1 MWKSICAEFRVRL
14 HQTQGFKRYELIKE
28 FLENADRQKIL
39 AVESVC
45 GLCLDAFDLM
55 EFEAGERGIA
65 LEDGDSL
72 RVGLQQCVSLE
83 EAQRV
88 MLSLSR
94 QCSLEA
100 DWQTPKSKNIC
111 LATEYINS
119 HYMEQISLEQVAAH
133 VNLNPEYFSRAF
145 KAEVGQ
151 TFVNYLTDIRL
162 RHSVRLLE
170 NTALRVQDIAQQV
183 GYYNASYFSTTFKK
197 KYGMS
202 PYEYRRKGN

>member
-1 MWKSICAEFRVRL
+1 M
-14 HQTQGFKRYELIKE
+14 G
-28 FLENADRQKIL
+28 
-39 AVESVC
+39 
-45 GLCLDAFDLM
+45 
-55 EFEAGERGIA
+55 GI
-65 LEDGDSL
+65 
-72 RVGLQQCVSLE
+72 
-83 EAQRV
+83 
-88 MLSLSR
+88 SLSS
-94 QCSLEA
+94 CSLA
-100 DWQTPKSKNIC
+100 LQSIQSSKKP
-111 LATEYINS
+111 
-119 HYMEQISLEQVAAH
+119 LEQVAAH